1 MSLRTPRGSVAPTKL
16 PAASKDC
23 IVVNHWLLT
32 PFTMSFH
39 QWLIDVVFPPRRAAG
54 SDIPAL
60 LGGRVMI
67 LPLGLR
73 ELGPRRVATRQRL
86 HQGQVDDIRGDLT
99 GVVFRNHP
107 AGAEARVGVIA
118 RTGGALW
125 RGRRRPATVSVFRR
139 RDAVVVRIVSIS
151 VL

>member
-1 MSLRTPRGSVAPTKL
+1 MSLRTPRGSVASTKL

-23 IVVNHWLLT
+23 IVVNHWLTT
-32 PFTMSFH
+32 PFTMFP
-39 QWLIDVVFPPRRAAG
+39 WPIDVAFPRVV
-54 SDIPAL
+54 L
-60 LGGRVMI
+60 LEVISPHFWGGRVMI

-73 ELGPRRVATRQRL
+73 ELGPRRVATRKRL

-125 RGRRRPATVSVFRR
+125 RGRRDRKRH
-139 RDAVVVRIVSIS
+139 
-151 VL
+151 